1 MKECGMSGWGAPEVT
16 IPLRDGTV
24 LRVGPEGV
32 HVGDQVFSLRALH
45 DARLVSPAPETI
57 ALRLADERLVE
68 CQPARPGDA
77 AVALE
82 AIYRLRP
89 DLRPAGFAPLHSLP
103 PTFPPPQPP
112 PVAPPGF
119 YPSPAASPPGYAPY
133 FAPNPNALQP
143 ELTPIPRTFGQ
154 LLGAVF
160 QLYFKHWTRWLAL
173 GLCVGI
179 WPGLLVGVAL
189 VVSLALL
196 GLDPSGG
203 YLALISSP
211 SSSVTTPALN
221 PLQGQDQLVL
231 VGLLA
236 GSLGLLLFFVPWQA
250 ATLGV
255 AARAAVLGR
264 PVKISA
270 ALSGGLRRLLP
281 VLGVYVL
288 EALLFGVVF
297 GVVAGVGVLLGF
309 VLGSTLVG
317 SREDALL
324 SLVLWLLA
332 LELLMYVGIV
342 YLGVRLALAPYAAAT
357 QRIGPAR
364 ALGTSW
370 RLTRGNFWR
379 TLGVLFIVGLVVN
392 TLSNAVSVVQL
403 VSIPAAFLVLLPL
416 VLGLTV
422 PLSTLAAVVVLY
434 DLRLRREGYQAVA
447 VDERSGAENQGGG
460 ALPLS

>member
-1 MKECGMSGWGAPEVT
+1 MSGWGAPEVT
-16 IPLRDGTV
+16 IPLSDGAV

-32 HVGDQVFSLRALH
+32 RVGDEVFAWHALL

-57 ALRLADERLVE
+57 ALRLADERQVE

-89 DLRPAGFAPLHSLP
+89 DLRPAGFAPVHSLP
-103 PTFPPPQPP
+103 PSFPPPQLPP
-112 PVAPPGF
+112 FAPPGY
-119 YPSPAASPPGYAPY
+119 YPSPGAPPPGFAPH

-154 LLGAVF
+154 LLSAVF
-160 QLYFKHWTRWLAL
+160 QLYFKHWRTWLAL
-173 GLCVGI
+173 ALCVGI
-179 WPGLLVGVAL
+179 WPGLLAGTAL
-189 VVSLALL
+189 VIGLALV

-203 YLALISSP
+203 YLSLIPS
-211 SSSVTTPALN
+211 SSSVTTPTL
-221 PLQGQDQLVL
+221 PLLQGQDQLML
-231 VGLLA
+231 VGLLV
-236 GSLGLLLFFVPWQA
+236 GSLVLLLFFVPWQV

-264 PVKISA
+264 PIKIGA
-270 ALSGGLRRLLP
+270 AFAGGLRRLLP

-288 EALLFGVVF
+288 EVLLFGVVF
-297 GVVAGVGVLLGF
+297 GVFAGAAALLAFALGSALDGSSSSSAALGTAA
-309 VLGSTLVG
+309 VLGI
-317 SREDALL
+317 
-324 SLVLWLLA
+324 LA
-332 LELLMYVGIV
+332 LVLLMYVGII
-342 YLGVRLALAPYAAAT
+342 YLGVRLALAPYAAVT

-379 TLGVLFIVGLVVN
+379 TLGVLFVIGLVIE
-392 TLSNAVSVVQL
+392 TLSNSVSVVQL
-403 VSIPAAFLVLLPL
+403 VSIPAASLVLLPL
-416 VLGLTV
+416 LLGLTM

-434 DLRLRREGYQAVA
+434 DLRLRREGYSAVV
-447 VDERSGAENQGGG
+447 VDPRSVADKQVAGAPRR
-460 ALPLS
+460 A